1 MFFLIWTNYCR
12 NINLKIKVCAYKQN
26 LRHIGSENRRETLLP
41 CTYGTYLS
49 STSNPCVT
57 RENYSCK
64 QHVWHVYKSTN
75 LLLLNF
81 PEFVLHVT
89 DYWDFDNLYFS
100 NLSVPQE
107 QYFFMYCTY
116 IIPFC
121 RTVIKDLSDP
131 DLCCWNRK
139 PPPVTPPSHS
149 PLVYSSSKLVFS
161 RKICYL
167 GNVNS
172 GAS

>member
-49 STSNPCVT
+49 TTSNPCVT

-64 QHVWHVYKSTN
+64 QHVWHVYKSTD

-89 DYWDFDNLYFS
+89 DYWDFNNLYFS

-107 QYFFMYCTY
+107 QYFFMYC
-116 IIPFC
+116 IIF
-121 RTVIKDLSDP
+121 
-131 DLCCWNRK
+131 
-139 PPPVTPPSHS
+139 PSAEPS
-149 PLVYSSSKLVFS
+149 L
-161 RKICYL
+161 KICRIRTFVAGTESHHL
-167 GNVNS
+167 LHLRPIPHL
-172 GAS
+172 